1 MPNINEV
8 IENLKTAREETIMY
22 GQAKDDARD
31 SAIRAIRKIEKAL
44 SDALGA
50 ERLRGLD
57 NIAPHGHS
65 PKVFAARLR
74 ASSSKP
80 FILEKDKP
88 VLCVNDLGCL
98 SRVRMDAAGF
108 VQSDLATDD
117 DLNAEDLEHFLN
129 VLDRLLPTHIER
141 CREAGERY
149 RRVSAIA
156 EALSLAMAQ
165 LPLD

>member
-57 NIAPHGHS
+57 NIAPHGCS
-65 PKVFAARLR
+65 KVFAARLR
-74 ASSSKP
+74 ASSGKP
-80 FILEKDKP
+80 FTLDGDRP
-88 VLCVNDLGCL
+88 ATLCVNDLGCL
-98 SRVRMDAAGF
+98 AKIRMDAGG
-108 VQSDLATDD
+108 VIYSDLATDD

-129 VLDRLLPTHIER
+129 VLDRLLPTHIVR